1 METGKM
7 WEKDEKMR
15 KKERKEYLLRAGNV
29 FQWRISVLLV
39 CICGASHMHE
49 LKMRETW
56 EKIYYYE
63 N

>member
-1 METGKM
+1 METGEM
-7 WEKDEKMR
+7 WEKDEKNAQKR
-15 KKERKEYLLRAGNV
+15 KKRVLRAGNV
-29 FQWRISVLLV
+29 FQWRLLV
-39 CICGASHMHE
+39 LHICICGASHMHE